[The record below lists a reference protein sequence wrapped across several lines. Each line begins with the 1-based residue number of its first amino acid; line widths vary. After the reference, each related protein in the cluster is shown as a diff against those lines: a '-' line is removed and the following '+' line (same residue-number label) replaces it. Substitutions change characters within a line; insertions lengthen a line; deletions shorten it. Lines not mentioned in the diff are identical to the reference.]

1 MNTAGYSTAGEVLNR
16 AAIQVGVDTA
26 PDWYSS
32 TNPDAI
38 KLTECLRMAGE
49 ELLTEVFGHLTSSVS
64 FLGTGAIQQLE
75 LSADVGTFLEGGCW
89 DSTDR
94 VPLIGPM
101 HPSELQAAYYALGFG
116 TSDLSRMFG
125 RIGNTLSVPG
135 YIPLDHL
142 YIFSYVSKWWVKDDT
157 LGVPSKGAPAAM
169 ADVVV
174 FDPLLIVLATKFHFL
189 TMKGLDNSVA
199 YSQLRARIEHVR
211 GRDAGATVKSMTG
224 GTVGTSAT
232 PWIGSWSGGN
242 TVLG

>member
-49 ELLTEVFGHLTSSVS
+49 ELLVEVNEHNQTSNSI
-64 FLGTGAIQQLE
+64 LGDGSTLLLDLDERDGTLVDD
-75 LSADVGTFLEGGCW
+75 SAW

-94 VPLIGPM
+94 TPLIGPLKASEGVRLSYS
-101 HPSELQAAYYALGFG
+101 PSPAA
-116 TSDLSRMFG
+116 DLSRCFM
-125 RIGNTLSVPG
+125 RNGNTLQFLAPVPTG
-135 YIPLDHL
+135 HL
-142 YIFSYVSKWWVKDDT
+142 YVFRFVNRWWVKD
-157 LGVPSKGAPAAM
+157 LSLSFPSKSAPTEL
-169 ADVVV
+169 ADIVV

-189 TMKGLDNSVA
+189 TMKGLDTSVA

-211 GRDAGATVKSMTG
+211 GRDAGATAKRMAG
-224 GTVGTSAT
+224 GTVGTSSA
-232 PWIGSWSGGN
+232 PWIDSGSGGN